1 MEQSITL
8 SAIVPIYN
16 EEQNLE
22 ESVNRLIKEPIFN
35 KIVLVDDASED
46 SSLGIAKNIER
57 NYSHVQLISIE
68 KNQGKG
74 NAVHEGLK
82 FVETSHVIVHDAD
95 LEYFPSD
102 IVEMYKIAK
111 QNTNSLVLGS
121 RTITGPD
128 RVNRYKITYLGNKYL
143 TLLFSVLNKHKVS
156 DIASCYWLIN
166 TKTLMDMNLVEK
178 GFGIEVEVLS
188 KFVRNSESIIEVP
201 IKYHGRTYEEGKKI
215 NFTDG
220 INIVLKIFKYSKL
233 LYYFSR

>member
-1 MEQSITL
+1 MEQSISL

-46 SSLGIAKNIER
+46 SSLEIAKNIER
-57 NYSHVQLISIE
+57 NYSNIQLISLE

-102 IVEMYKIAK
+102 IVEMYKIE
-111 QNTNSLVLGS
+111 S
-121 RTITGPD
+121 
-128 RVNRYKITYLGNKYL
+128 KIQI
-143 TLLFSVLNKHKVS
+143 H
-156 DIASCYWLIN
+156 
-166 TKTLMDMNLVEK
+166 
-178 GFGIEVEVLS
+178 
-188 KFVRNSESIIEVP
+188 
-201 IKYHGRTYEEGKKI
+201 
-215 NFTDG
+215 
-220 INIVLKIFKYSKL
+220 
-233 LYYFSR
+233 